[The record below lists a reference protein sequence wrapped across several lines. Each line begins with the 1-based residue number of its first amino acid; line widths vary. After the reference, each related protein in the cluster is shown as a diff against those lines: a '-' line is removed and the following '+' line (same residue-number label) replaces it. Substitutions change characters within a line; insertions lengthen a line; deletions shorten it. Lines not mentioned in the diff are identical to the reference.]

1 MQPVSMSLCVCVC
14 VWGGGSYSVIAPMA
28 VGVAAADLSSS
39 LLVVPAP
46 NVPHKVRCRLCMVMT
61 SRRNVK
67 PHVSINEIACYR
79 TERPLVGCADP
90 ISVLELKKN
99 EVDTPSVPT
108 YDPVLEQQKQN
119 VDLILN
125 KT

>member
-1 MQPVSMSLCVCVC
+1 M
-14 VWGGGSYSVIAPMA
+14 IAPMA

-46 NVPHKVRCRLCMVMT
+46 NVPHKVRCRCLHLCMVFLCTGAHHLVRLARVPVVMT

-79 TERPLVGCADP
+79 TERPLGCADP

-108 YDPVLEQQKQN
+108 YEPVLEQQKQN